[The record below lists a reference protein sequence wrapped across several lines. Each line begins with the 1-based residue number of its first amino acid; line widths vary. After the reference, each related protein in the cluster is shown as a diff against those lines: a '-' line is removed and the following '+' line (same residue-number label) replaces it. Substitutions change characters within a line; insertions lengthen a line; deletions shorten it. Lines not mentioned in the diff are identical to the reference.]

1 MKEECGVKSITEC
14 SDPKNSKSAQVPIKI
29 SVNHMCYLNVVP
41 VVMVRNRRACCIK
54 TIHHIFIYI
63 YKYI

>member
-29 SVNHMCYLNVVP
+29 SVNYMCYLKATCRSGRYGEKQKG
-41 VVMVRNRRACCIK
+41 ML
-54 TIHHIFIYI
+54 Y
-63 YKYI
+63 